1 MQRKIPFIEIH
12 EGKAF
17 VTKPIDCQ
25 SEILLLLLNFP
36 KGVDRREIGSV
47 LGRNY
52 SPGRI
57 TQALQELEVLRQILK
72 VDEKYLI
79 SGPRRRTNKQGF
91 ERTILEPCAFLSD
104 Y

>member
-1 MQRKIPFIEIH
+1 VVIH
-12 EGKAF
+12 ERCRVNPRQQHYLKNWDNI
-17 VTKPIDCQ
+17 IDCQ
-25 SEILLLLLNFP
+25 SEILLLLPNFP

-79 SGPRRRTNKQGF
+79 SGPGE
-91 ERTILEPCAFLSD
+91 ERISKVLSGLF
-104 Y
+104 

>member
-1 MQRKIPFIEIH
+1 M
-12 EGKAF
+12 
-17 VTKPIDCQ
+17 
-25 SEILLLLLNFP
+25 LLLLNFP

-79 SGPRRRTNKQGF
+79 SGPGE
-91 ERTILEPCAFLSD
+91 ERISKVLSGLF
-104 Y
+104 